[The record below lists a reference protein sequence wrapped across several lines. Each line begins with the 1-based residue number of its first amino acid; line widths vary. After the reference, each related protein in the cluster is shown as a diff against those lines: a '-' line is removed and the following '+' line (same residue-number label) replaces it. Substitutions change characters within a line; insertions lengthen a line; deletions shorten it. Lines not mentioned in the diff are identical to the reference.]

1 MKNWEDIIKDK
12 LEGYESPLPEGSLAE
27 FRSRR
32 EASRAA
38 AGARSEETA
47 PRARSEEA
55 AAGARSEETAPRAR
69 SEEAAA
75 GARAG
80 SAVSKKRS
88 PLVWI
93 LPTAVAASLAAFLF
107 LRQPGTPEGDGQ
119 NGWQPSTTIAVAN
132 TDSTDATEPIQPVQS
147 AQSAQPVQTLQP
159 AQPAQ
164 LIAQATTP
172 KATQPA
178 YSGTRG
184 TESAGQQQAAETSE
198 PSPEASATAME
209 RPETNDAKAD
219 AAAAGTDK
227 PAGPGQDGQIISPS
241 QDGQAI
247 SPSQDGQALSPSQ
260 DGQAISPSQDG
271 QAVSPSQDGQAISP
285 SQNEQAT
292 NQPGPTNN
300 QDTRTATTI
309 TFPTVELQKVGRDA
323 SYNYATLA
331 TIGGAAG
338 AGLLT
343 ALATNIH
350 FNNLPNSEPD
360 GANEMRSAH
369 AEYLRLL
376 NYLEKMG
383 IDTSDPAVLEDLFNN
398 PLTGSWSPQKSLIEK
413 LIELGIDPDDPAYLA
428 FADYLNK
435 KGNPTIPTN
444 PSTNDAAH
452 PDRLLKTTHRMPLT
466 VGLSVRTPVS
476 EKLYLTTGLE
486 YSRYTSVYSYSKAGD
501 IKQFD
506 HFVGIPLRLD
516 WVFASSKMF
525 DLYAGAGL
533 KAEWCW
539 TGSEGFSTSLLGA
552 GGVQFNL
559 TDWLGIYVEPRLS
572 WKMTLNEPVLETYRS
587 EHPLMFAVATGIR
600 FTIN

>member
-55 AAGARSEETAPRAR
+55 AAGAR
-69 SEEAAA
+69 
-75 GARAG
+75 AG
-80 SAVSKKRS
+80 SATAKKRS
-88 PLVWI
+88 PLIWI
-93 LPTAVAASLAAFLF
+93 LPTAVAAGLAAFLF

-147 AQSAQPVQTLQP
+147 AQSAQPVRTMQP
-159 AQPAQ
+159 EGP
-164 LIAQATTP
+164 
-172 KATQPA
+172 
-178 YSGTRG
+178 
-184 TESAGQQQAAETSE
+184 
-198 PSPEASATAME
+198 ATAME
-209 RPETNDAKAD
+209 QTETHDAIAD
-219 AAAAGTDK
+219 AAPDGTEEV
-227 PAGPGQDGQIISPS
+227 AGPG
-241 QDGQAI
+241 
-247 SPSQDGQALSPSQ
+247 Q

-271 QAVSPSQDGQAISP
+271 QAVSPSQDGQAVSP
-285 SQNEQAT
+285 SQDGQT
-292 NQPGPTNN
+292 GGQPDSGNAY
-300 QDTRTATTI
+300 DTRTATTI

-360 GANEMRSAH
+360 GANNMRLAH
-369 AEYLRLL
+369 AEYLVAL

-383 IDTSDPAVLEDLFNN
+383 IDTEDPDVMEYLLGGNAATSSDDL
-398 PLTGSWSPQKSLIEK
+398 SLSEK
-413 LIELGIDPDDPAYLA
+413 LIQMGIDPDDPAYIA

-552 GGVQFNL
+552 GGLQFNL

>member
-32 EASRAA
+32 EAAA
-38 AGARSEETA
+38 AGARREAAAGTRREAAAAGVRREAAAGTHREA
-47 PRARSEEA
+47 A
-55 AAGARSEETAPRAR
+55 AAGARTGS
-69 SEEAAA
+69 AAA
-75 GARAG
+75 
-80 SAVSKKRS
+80 KKLS

-93 LPTAVAASLAAFLF
+93 LPTAVAAGLAAFLF

-172 KATQPA
+172 KTTQPA
-178 YSGTRG
+178 SSGTRG
-184 TESAGQQQAAETSE
+184 TEPAGHQQATGQSESAGHQQAAETAE
-198 PSPEASATAME
+198 PGPEASAIATE
-209 RPETNDAKAD
+209 QTETNDAKAD

-227 PAGPGQDGQIISPS
+227 PAGPGQDGQ
-241 QDGQAI
+241 
-247 SPSQDGQALSPSQ
+247 
-260 DGQAISPSQDG
+260 AISPSQDG
-271 QAVSPSQDGQAISP
+271 QAVSPSQNGQALSP
-285 SQNEQAT
+285 SQDGQT
-292 NQPGPTNN
+292 GGQPDSGNAY
-300 QDTRTATTI
+300 DTRTATTI

-413 LIELGIDPDDPAYLA
+413 LIELGVDPDDPAYIA

-444 PSTNDAAH
+444 PSTNDAAQ
-452 PDRLLKTTHRMPLT
+452 PDKLLKTTHRMPLT

-506 HFVGIPLRLD
+506 YFVGIPLRLD